1 MFSCLLLIFW
11 NLFENTIYIKEKT
24 FLESPFSLSHSPH
37 SQNWFP
43 SLGEEARASSAY
55 PGCYQRFTC
64 LRLSGRSSLL
74 LSGVMPT
81 AASRIAMYFLYLIL
95 SFSVYSPINFGH
107 CSTRAT
113 QHLLYSMLLSFLCSV
128 SPELDLA
135 DHRGKGWGGTRPG
148 RMERGLSDPTTT
160 SVLGKAKDSAKS
172 TNRNDLQGWGW
183 L

>member
-55 PGCYQRFTC
+55 PGCCQRFTC

-128 SPELDLA
+128 VSWA
-135 DHRGKGWGGTRPG
+135 GPG
-148 RMERGLSDPTTT
+148 RSSREGVRGSQARED
-160 SVLGKAKDSAKS
+160 GKRSFRSHDDVSIRQS
-172 TNRNDLQGWGW
+172 
-183 L
+183 